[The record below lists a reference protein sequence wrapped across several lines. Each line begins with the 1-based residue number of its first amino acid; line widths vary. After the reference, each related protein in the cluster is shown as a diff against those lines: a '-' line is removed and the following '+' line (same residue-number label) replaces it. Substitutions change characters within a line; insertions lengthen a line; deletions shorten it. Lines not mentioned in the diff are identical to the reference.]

1 VFCSVYGPS
10 VKLGGFGG
18 EVVLVGQ
25 RWLWWVDL
33 CSSPAAPMNGDSA
46 ELNGIESVGFAE

>member
-1 VFCSVYGPS
+1 MVRQSNWV
-10 VKLGGFGG
+10 VLDG

>member
-1 VFCSVYGPS
+1 MVRQSNWAV
-10 VKLGGFGG
+10 LGG